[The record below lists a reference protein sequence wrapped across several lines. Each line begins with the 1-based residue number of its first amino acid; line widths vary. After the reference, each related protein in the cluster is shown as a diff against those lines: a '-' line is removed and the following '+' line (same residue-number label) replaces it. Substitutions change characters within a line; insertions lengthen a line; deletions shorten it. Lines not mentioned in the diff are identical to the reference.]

1 MKLDKYNNL
10 KLKLEVFKLEKN
22 YLTLDRVLYYFSF
35 LGNIFLIYFGYFFVK
50 SITNTIPN
58 LFPFQDTFFT
68 FFVALF
74 LTGYELTKRF
84 TLEQFFTE
92 ILQVRKLTGGI
103 FIGGMICSFLI
114 AGSFYLSIKGAHR
127 LVDNSENVLAKT
139 DSTIALKQDSIAKY
153 YDKEIA
159 YYRSQPGRR
168 KADRIYRDS
177 VVNSL
182 QQVKDT
188 KVQQLETKTE
198 TKASTA
204 LDKNVEN
211 STAFLFITIF
221 LEIIVLIG
229 VGFDAFYTLGS
240 FEETKKLLQTPK
252 FKQLE
257 LNLKLLKL
265 YYQNGKKIV
274 GDQTLSFN
282 KFQSLVQNQKIDS
295 SQKDLKS
302 FIVLCQELDIIKEFR
317 GRKKQFMIPYQEAKD
332 LLENQEVL

>member
-1 MKLDKYNNL
+1 MKLDKYNKL

-50 SITNTIPN
+50 SITNTIPP

-92 ILQVRKLTGGI
+92 ILQVQKLTGGI
-103 FIGGMICSFLI
+103 FIGGMICSLLI

-127 LVDNSENVLAKT
+127 LVDNSSTVVVKT

-153 YDKEIA
+153 YDKEILF
-159 YYRSQPGRR
+159 YRTQVSKTRQDRR
-168 KADRIYRDS
+168 YRDS
-177 VVNSL
+177 IVTNL
-182 QQVKDT
+182 QQTKDAKLGEVEKKITT
-188 KVQQLETKTE
+188 KSASEASLVQ
-198 TKASTA
+198 
-204 LDKNVEN
+204 EN
-211 STAFLFITIF
+211 STAFFFITVF
-221 LEIIVLIG
+221 LEFIVLIG

-240 FEETKKLLQTPK
+240 YEETKKLLQTPK

-302 FIVLCQELDIIKEFR
+302 FIVLCQELDVIKEFR

>member
-1 MKLDKYNNL
+1 MKIDKFNKL
-10 KLKLEVFKLEKN
+10 RLKLEVFKLEQN
-22 YLTLDRVLYYFSF
+22 YMTLDRILYYFSF

-50 SITNTIPN
+50 SITNTIPP
-58 LFPFQDTFFT
+58 LFPFQDIFFT

-84 TLEQFFTE
+84 TLEQFFTS
-92 ILQVRKLTGGI
+92 ILQVKRLTTGI

-127 LVDNSENVLAKT
+127 LVDNTEIISVAT
-139 DSTIALKQDSIAKY
+139 DSLTIQKQESLI
-153 YDKEIA
+153 KERDTKLELI
-159 YYRSQPGRR
+159 RRQPGKTRVDR
-168 KADRIYRDS
+168 KYRDS
-177 VVNSL
+177 
-182 QQVKDT
+182 
-188 KVQQLETKTE
+188 LETAVTAYYDNKIQQAESKTQA
-198 TKASTA
+198 KANTN
-204 LDKNVEN
+204 LEKNSEN

-221 LEIIVLIG
+221 LELIVLIG

-274 GDQTLSFN
+274 GDQTLSFS
-282 KFQSLVQNQKIDS
+282 KFQSLAQNQKVDC
-295 SQKDLKS
+295 SQKELKS
-302 FIVLCQELDIIKEFR
+302 FIVLCQELDVIKEFR

>member
-1 MKLDKYNNL
+1 MKIDKFNKL
-10 KLKLEVFKLEKN
+10 KLKLEVFKLEQN
-22 YLTLDRVLYYFSF
+22 YMTLDKVLYYFSF

-50 SITNTIPN
+50 SITNTIPP
-58 LFPFQDTFFT
+58 LFPFQDMFFT
-68 FFVALF
+68 IFVALF

-84 TLEQFFTE
+84 TLEQFFTS
-92 ILQVRKLTGGI
+92 ILQVKKLTAGI

-127 LVDNSENVLAKT
+127 LVDNSETISTVA
-139 DSTIALKQDSIAKY
+139 DSTTTLKQDSIAKY

-159 YYRSQPGRR
+159 YYRSQPGSR

-182 QQVKDT
+182 QQAKDA
-188 KVQQLETKTE
+188 KVQQLEAKTQ
-198 TKASTA
+198 TKANTA
-204 LDKNVEN
+204 LDKNMEN

-221 LEIIVLIG
+221 LEMIVLIG

-332 LLENQEVL
+332 LLENQEVI

>member
-50 SITNTIPN
+50 SITNTIPP

-127 LVDNSENVLAKT
+127 LVDNSENVVAKT

-221 LEIIVLIG
+221 LEMIVLIG

-332 LLENQEVL
+332 LLENQEVI